1 MRAVNTE
8 NEKILKEYKS
18 EGRIMQ
24 DQRIQTDLMAI
35 ALLQAKNNKS
45 TFMNPAFKF
54 DNSEK
59 PDSTDGGAIGQQPP
73 RKRTERV
80 MTT

>member
-35 ALLQAKNNKS
+35 ALL
-45 TFMNPAFKF
+45 
-54 DNSEK
+54 
-59 PDSTDGGAIGQQPP
+59 
-73 RKRTERV
+73 
-80 MTT
+80 

>member
-24 DQRIQTDLMAI
+24 DQRIQSDLMAI
-35 ALLQAKNNKS
+35 ALLSAKNNKS
-45 TFMNPAFKF
+45 TFMNPTFKF
-54 DNSEK
+54 EN
-59 PDSTDGGAIGQQPP
+59 
-73 RKRTERV
+73 
-80 MTT
+80 